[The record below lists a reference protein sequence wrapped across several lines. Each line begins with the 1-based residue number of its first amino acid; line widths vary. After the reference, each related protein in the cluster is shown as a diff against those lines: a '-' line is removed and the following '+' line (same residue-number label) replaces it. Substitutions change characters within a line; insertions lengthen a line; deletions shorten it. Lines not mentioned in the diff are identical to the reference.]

1 VDDVASHP
9 SAIAGIQAMNDQ
21 HGILVDTLNSLRH
34 RLAQGEDRERVNEQI
49 ARLVEFTSMHFGCEE
64 SLLCR
69 YEFPGVNEHRAA
81 HRTLMVQMRE
91 AYRRKL
97 DETRAQMKKLA
108 ALAHE
113 VEASLHYLDTCEVC
127 DPDRL
132 LSACSRCDLHECGER
147 APELVAG
154 FHAHPA

>member
-81 HRTLMVQMRE
+81 HRTLMIQMRE
-91 AYRRKL
+91 AANRAEFVDPAEL
-97 DETRAQMKKLA
+97 DRVLA
-108 ALAHE
+108 YVRGQYVDHIQQ
-113 VEASLHYLDTCEVC
+113 LDREYSEWLNSKGVY
-127 DPDRL
+127 
-132 LSACSRCDLHECGER
+132 
-147 APELVAG
+147 
-154 FHAHPA
+154 